1 MGPGTKGLSVAV
13 SLHIRIKLNKLM
25 KVSFQRM
32 FNFIRALA
40 WENENSGGDALRGNT
55 RKHPEHDG

>member
-1 MGPGTKGLSVAV
+1 MGPGTKGLSVAAA
-13 SLHIRIKLNKLM
+13 LHIRIKLNKFM
-25 KVSFQRM
+25 KVSFQRI

-40 WENENSGGDALRGNT
+40 LENENSGGDALRGNT